1 MKARALPGLIL
12 AAALAAAGVPAA
24 AAGLSVDSLQLI
36 SSGSL
41 NDSTGLFEV
50 DSRLFFD
57 LSIEGGDK
65 FGGLLKLDFLSSDIE
80 SALDLAGDEATA
92 GNTLSKLD
100 NLTSMGLRTAAVTA
114 KRLFD
119 SPLELTYFVGLLDSL
134 CSGADF
140 PALFGSE
147 PFGTDLSGPMVFP
160 DGIGTKKKLYYDG
173 IDAIYGTGFRLGLAG
188 RAQAVYLYAYQDSDI
203 GKGSWSATLRGLLDT
218 GVLELEAYAG
228 ASYASGTAYGLY
240 RAGLLF
246 NLKPGDV
253 GEFFAQVGLTRLDPE
268 VGLSIDDFYFLFE
281 PRLNFYPGSLAVT
294 VFYHPGW
301 YRQVATNDENALD
314 LNVNLKFGSLA
325 KAGAQG
331 GMDSTLSFR
340 PHLSEALTID
350 LSPYYTAIAS
360 GMEWS
365 FKLSVRLFPF
375 PSEWYGMFTPFIGV
389 KTSF

>member
-1 MKARALPGLIL
+1 MKARALTGIL
-12 AAALAAAGVPAA
+12 VALALAAAGWPVF

-41 NDSTGLFEV
+41 NESTGLFEV

-80 SALDLAGDEATA
+80 SALALAGDEATA
-92 GNTLSKLD
+92 DNYLSKLD

-140 PALFGSE
+140 PGLFGSE

-160 DGIGTKKKLYYDG
+160 DGIGERKKLYYDG
-173 IDAIYGTGFRLGLAG
+173 LDAIYGTGLRFGLAG
-188 RAQAVYLYAYQDSDI
+188 KSSALYVYAYQDADI
-203 GKGSWSATLRGLLDT
+203 GKGAWTGTVRGLLET
-218 GVLELEAYAG
+218 GSLELEAYAG

-246 NLKPGDV
+246 NLTPGNI
-253 GEFFAQVGLTRLDPE
+253 GEFFAQVGLTRFDPAE
-268 VGLSIDDFYFLFE
+268 GLSIDDFYFLFE

-301 YRQVATNDENALD
+301 YRQVDTNDENALD

-325 KAGAQG
+325 KAGSQG
-331 GMDSTLSFR
+331 GLASTLSFR
-340 PHLSEALTID
+340 PHLSDALTID
-350 LSPYYTAIAS
+350 LAPYYAVIAS

-375 PSEWYGMFTPFIGV
+375 PSAWYGMFTPFIGV
-389 KTSF
+389 TTSF